1 MAIEEINNIE
11 ETNNT
16 QNIRIT
22 RRPRGQYFNIGE
34 ETKRILIR
42 SVFED
47 GKSIKQTASDLRIN
61 YNTAKSVIKKAKEDH
76 NYANSMEST
85 EIPPINVFNNVGR
98 PKIITEEIK
107 SYIEILIEWT
117 PSITLGQIKAKI
129 ESAYNVTLS
138 ISSIFYTIND
148 LRITLKDSRKILERV
163 NAEDTIQRRFEYA
176 SFFLENAPEDKN
188 KCIFIDESGFNLHLR
203 RRKARSRVGERAS
216 LTIPAVRGRNVSLII
231 AANQTEV
238 IHYEIITEGTVN
250 TLIFKRFLD
259 NLLEKLQTNIYYDN
273 SWLIMDNAR
282 IHHTEIVREV
292 FQNQNYVL
300 HFLSPYS
307 FMLNPVENI
316 FSKIK
321 AIVRRIL
328 SNNENAITLS
338 GAITEGVNSITPAD
352 CSGYMVNMMRN
363 ISLALMRHVFL
374 N

>member
-363 ISLALMRHVFL
+363 ISLALMRHVFI
-374 N
+374 